1 MRTKKYLLLIF
12 LLPAIASLLLVSC
25 APGAVPSAIPDP
37 ETPAAMLPSATPT
50 SQPTAT
56 TQPGRVLLIA
66 PAGADAQGVQAALE
80 ELSGSAGLILETRA
94 GLEKEEITP
103 DIRVVVSLD
112 APVNMGEM
120 AAAAPQTQF
129 IVFPSTDLPAAGNLT
144 IIRRRLEYQA
154 FVAGFVSVLLSTDYR
169 AGALLPGD
177 GPLGASLQEAF
188 TNGARYFCGV
198 CAPGYPLNVYFP
210 QVAALPVA
218 SDGPAW
224 QAAAAGMF
232 DNQKVEVYYLSA
244 EAVRPEVIE
253 YLQGRVQ
260 FDKTVLL
267 VGDQPPPDA
276 LKAQWAAT
284 VRFDVLSGLRQVW
297 PDVTA
302 GKGGAVLEA
311 AIITENPA
319 EDLVGEGRMRL
330 VENLIAEIK
339 AGRIVPFTVPR
350 E

>member
-1 MRTKKYLLLIF
+1 MRTIKNLLLIF
-12 LLPAIASLLLVSC
+12 LLLAVAGLLLVSC
-25 APGAVPSAIPDP
+25 TPGAVPSGTPNP
-37 ETPAAMLPSATPT
+37 ETPVAVLPSATPMP
-50 SQPTAT
+50 QPTAT
-56 TQPGRVLLIA
+56 TQPGRVLLVA
-66 PAGADAQGVQAALE
+66 PAGADVQAAQAALA
-80 ELSGSAGLILETRA
+80 ELSGTAGLILETRA
-94 GLEKEEITP
+94 GLQKEELTP
-103 DIRVVVSLD
+103 DVRVVVSLD
-112 APVNMGEM
+112 APLNLAEI

-129 IVFPSTDLPAAGNLT
+129 IAVSSVDLPAAGNLT
-144 IIRRRLEYQA
+144 VIRERPEYQA
-154 FVAGFVSVLLSTDYR
+154 FIAGYISALLSTDYR

-198 CAPGYPLNVYFP
+198 CAPGYPLNVYYP
-210 QVAALPVA
+210 QIAALPSA

-244 EAVRPEVIE
+244 EAVRPEVIA
-253 YLQGRVQ
+253 YLQDRVQ
-260 FDKTVLL
+260 FDKTLL
-267 VGDQPPPDA
+267 VVGDQSPPDA

-284 VRFDVLSGLRQVW
+284 VRYDVVSGLRQVW

-311 AIITENPA
+311 AIIAENPTKG
-319 EDLVGEGRMRL
+319 LVGEGRMRL

-339 AGRIVPFTVPR
+339 AGRIVPFSVPR